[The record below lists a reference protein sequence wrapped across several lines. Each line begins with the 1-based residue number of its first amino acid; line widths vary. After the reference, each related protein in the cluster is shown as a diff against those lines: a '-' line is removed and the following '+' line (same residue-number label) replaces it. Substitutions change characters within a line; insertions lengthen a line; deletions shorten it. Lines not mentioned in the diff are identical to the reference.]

1 MDERNKVIIKTSII
15 GIVVNIFLSIF
26 KAVIGFLVNSI
37 AIILDAVN
45 NLSDALSS
53 VITIIGTKLAS
64 KKPDRKHPLGHGRIE
79 YLSAMLVSA
88 IILYAGVTSLIES
101 IKKIINP
108 EKADYSVLSIVI
120 LIVAIITKVI
130 LGTYVKKK
138 GKEVNSASLSASG
151 KDALF
156 DAVISTSV
164 LASAVIFLI
173 FGISLEAYVGVIISL
188 VIIKAGLEM
197 MSETASDIL
206 GRRPSPELTLR
217 IKKLINEEPEVRGAY
232 DLLINN
238 YGPDRNYATVH
249 VELPDTMTVEQVD
262 ILTRRLQAKVYLETG
277 VVLTGVG
284 VYSYN
289 TKDNEAARIR
299 NKVQTIVL
307 SHSWALQ
314 LHGFYV
320 NIPDKYMRFD
330 TVLSF
335 DVDHAEAVHKLTEE
349 ISEKFEGY
357 KIEITPDVDLSDI

>member
-1 MDERNKVIIKTSII
+1 
-15 GIVVNIFLSIF
+15 
-26 KAVIGFLVNSI
+26 
-37 AIILDAVN
+37 
-45 NLSDALSS
+45 
-53 VITIIGTKLAS
+53 
-64 KKPDRKHPLGHGRIE
+64 
-79 YLSAMLVSA
+79 
-88 IILYAGVTSLIES
+88 
-101 IKKIINP
+101 
-108 EKADYSVLSIVI
+108 
-120 LIVAIITKVI
+120 
-130 LGTYVKKK
+130 
-138 GKEVNSASLSASG
+138 
-151 KDALF
+151 
-156 DAVISTSV
+156 
-164 LASAVIFLI
+164 
-173 FGISLEAYVGVIISL
+173 
-188 VIIKAGLEM
+188 
-197 MSETASDIL
+197 
-206 GRRPSPELTLR
+206 
-217 IKKLINEEPEVRGAY
+217 
-232 DLLINN
+232 
-238 YGPDRNYATVH
+238 
-249 VELPDTMTVEQVD
+249 MTVEQVD